1 MSRFVDTLN
10 RIRQSMKPDWMTPSQ
25 RIAYDLLRERLRF
38 LDEVNL
44 WGGPGVG
51 KTFLGWVLHI
61 QGLAIYMPLLARVEE
76 EPVLPLPRTT
86 VVVDNL
92 GWRRGEVRQALH
104 LCRSKGYEKVIL
116 ITSEP
121 AQEQMA
127 IVELQL
133 TEEDIEKAK
142 ANLLGISVVPY
153 RDTPRNLWDLVSP
166 TPLWE

>member
-25 RIAYDLLRERLRF
+25 QAVYDVLRERLRF

-44 WGGPGVG
+44 WGRPGVG

-76 EPVLPLPRTT
+76 ELGLPLPRTT

-104 LCRSKGYEKVIL
+104 LCRSKGYEKVVL

-127 IVELQL
+127 TVELRL

-142 ANLLGISVVPY
+142 VNLLGISVAPY
-153 RDTPRNLWDLVSP
+153 RDTPRSLWDLVSP

>member
-10 RIRQSMKPDWMTPSQ
+10 RIRQNIKAEWMTPSQ
-25 RIAYDLLRERLRF
+25 QAAYDVLRERLRF

-44 WGGPGVG
+44 WGRPGVG

-76 EPVLPLPRTT
+76 EYSLPLPRMTI
-86 VVVDNL
+86 VVDNL
-92 GWRRGEVRQALH
+92 GWHRREIRQALH
-104 LCRSKGYEKVIL
+104 LCRIKGYEKVVL

-133 TEEDIEKAK
+133 TEEDQGLFKVLMIRA
-142 ANLLGISVVPY
+142 
-153 RDTPRNLWDLVSP
+153 
-166 TPLWE
+166 